1 MEQNTSKHE
10 VSGRR
15 PAGRSLRAAAAVV
28 AVVAT
33 LTACGQDAGS
43 GGTGTG
49 DSGLSVSIV
58 EPASGASVSVP
69 FTVKVQSSVPLGTT
83 ESGKHHVHVWFDEN
97 SSDYMVVE
105 SDSVQVTNLSAG
117 SHVVHVSLRNAN
129 HSAAGAENQTTVMVG
144 GGGAPG
150 GTPAPAT
157 SDPYGY

>member
-1 MEQNTSKHE
+1 MEQNTSNHE
-10 VSGRR
+10 VSGR
-15 PAGRSLRAAAAVV
+15 SLRVVAAVV
-28 AVVAT
+28 AVVAA
-33 LTACGQDAGS
+33 LAACGQDAGS

-49 DSGLSVSIV
+49 DSGMSVSIV

-83 ESGKHHVHVWFDEN
+83 DSGKHHVHVWFDDN

-129 HSAAGAENQTTVMVG
+129 HSAAGAENQSTVMVG

-150 GTPAPAT
+150 ATPGPAT
-157 SDPYGY
+157 STDPYGY